1 MWLIIIAIHHV
12 RQEEEAVKYMKKQQ
26 TAKAKDKG
34 NMLRGVIATYVPC
47 GFQRTETIDVDTI
60 NY

>member
-1 MWLIIIAIHHV
+1 
-12 RQEEEAVKYMKKQQ
+12 MKKQQ

-34 NMLRGVIATYVPC
+34 NKLRGVIATYVPC

-60 NY
+60 NLCAIPYGKLFPLHV

>member
-1 MWLIIIAIHHV
+1 M
-12 RQEEEAVKYMKKQQ
+12 KYMKKQQ

-34 NMLRGVIATYVPC
+34 NKLRGVIATYVPC

-60 NY
+60 NLCAIPYGKLFPLHV